1 MAAGIGARFAG
12 KALNDFLK
20 VAMGAVGSAAQQ
32 KTLDYLAGKADYADA
47 PGLLGKLAAN
57 PERVAGLVGAA
68 APLAAAGGIAGAG
81 LLGQRMLQG
90 PPGGYDQ
97 QIMTERHPLY
107 SQQPFVPGTVPFTN
121 AQASEVMLEQMKLQN
136 QLQVIQARQSASQPQ
151 GMAYSNPYGDRIS
164 KLTSTVY
171 NY

>member
-32 KTLDYLAGKADYADA
+32 KTLGYLAGKADYADA

-68 APLAAAGGIAGAG
+68 APLAAVGGIAGAG

-90 PPGGYDQ
+90 PSGGYGQ
-97 QIMTERHPLY
+97 QMMSARHPLY
-107 SQQPFVPGTVPFTN
+107 SQQPFVPGTLPLTN
-121 AQASEVMLEQMKLQN
+121 AQASEAMLEQMKLQH
-136 QLQVIQARQSASQPQ
+136 QLQVIQARQTAGQSQSMSYPDANIDGILGIASKI
-151 GMAYSNPYGDRIS
+151 YG
-164 KLTSTVY
+164 
-171 NY
+171 

>member
-32 KTLDYLAGKADYADA
+32 KTLGYLAGKADYADA

-57 PERVAGLVGAA
+57 PERVASLVGAA

-90 PPGGYDQ
+90 PPNGYGQ
-97 QIMTERHPLY
+97 QMMSARHPLY
-107 SQQPFVPGTVPFTN
+107 SQQPFVPGTLPLTN
-121 AQASEVMLEQMKLQN
+121 AQASEAMLEQMKLQH
-136 QLQVIQARQSASQPQ
+136 QLQVIQARQTAGQSQ
-151 GMAYSNPYGDRIS
+151 GMSYPDANIDGILGIASKIYG
-164 KLTSTVY
+164 
-171 NY
+171 

>member
-32 KTLDYLAGKADYADA
+32 KTLGYLAGKADYADA
-47 PGLLGKLAAN
+47 PGLLGKMAAN
-57 PERVAGLVGAA
+57 PERVASLVGAA

-90 PPGGYDQ
+90 PAGGYEQ
-97 QIMTERHPLY
+97 SMVSTRHPLY
-107 SQQPFVPGTVPFTN
+107 SQQPFVPGTLPLTN
-121 AQASEVMLEQMKLQN
+121 AQASEAMLEQMKLQH
-136 QLQVIQARQSASQPQ
+136 QLQVIQARQSAGQSQ
-151 GMAYSNPYGDRIS
+151 GMTYPDANIDGILGIASKIYG
-164 KLTSTVY
+164 
-171 NY
+171 